1 MSNVTFYFDFGSPNA
16 YLAYRVMPG
25 LLARAG
31 ATLKLVP
38 CLLGGLFKATGNVA
52 PMVQFAAVPAKLAY
66 ERREMERFIAAH
78 GLNKFRRNP
87 HFPVNTLLLMR
98 GAVAAEADG
107 QLDRYVE
114 AGLVAMWEDGLN
126 MSEPDVFVAVFD
138 KAGLDGKALLARTQE
153 QAIKD
158 KLSRNTQ
165 AAVEHGAFGIPTFL
179 VGDELYF
186 GKDRLRDVE
195 DEIKRHKT
203 TSVS

>member
-16 YLAYRVMPG
+16 YLAYRVMPR
-25 LLARAG
+25 LLARTG

-126 MSEPDVFVAVFD
+126 MSEPEVFVAVFD
-138 KAGLDGKALLARTQE
+138 KAGFDGKALLARTQE

-158 KLSRNTQ
+158 KLSQNTQ
-165 AAVEHGAFGIPTFL
+165 SAVERGAFGIPTFL

-195 DEIKRHKT
+195 DEIERQKT
-203 TSVS
+203 KSAS

>member
-25 LLARAG
+25 LLARTG
-31 ATLKLVP
+31 ATLTLVP

-78 GLNKFRRNP
+78 GLSKFRRNP

-126 MSEPDVFVAVFD
+126 MSEPEVFVAVFD

-158 KLSRNTQ
+158 KLSQNTQ
-165 AAVEHGAFGIPTFL
+165 AAVERGAFGIPTFL
-179 VGDELYF
+179 VGDELFF

-195 DEIKRHKT
+195 DEIERSKKR
-203 TSVS
+203 SAS